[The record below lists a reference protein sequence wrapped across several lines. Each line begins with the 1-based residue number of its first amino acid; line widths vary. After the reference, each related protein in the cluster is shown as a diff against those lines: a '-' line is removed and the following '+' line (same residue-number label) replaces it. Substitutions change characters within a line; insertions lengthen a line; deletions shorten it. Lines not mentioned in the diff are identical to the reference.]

1 MAIKRI
7 YSAGGIVLKRVNGEV
22 KVLLTQHSGHMGWE
36 FPKGHIEV
44 GETAQI
50 AAVREV
56 EEEAGVVAEI
66 LEKAGDYEYFYFERI
81 NPDANA
87 KDYERKSE
95 NLDRQGKSLYF
106 EGKERVL
113 KKLTYFFMK
122 YAGEGE
128 ATTAYEVS
136 DKIWL
141 AVGEVED
148 QLTFK
153 STKELWKSAQ
163 DKVEELGA
171 KI

>member
-1 MAIKRI
+1 MRNFD
-7 YSAGGIVLKRVNGEV
+7 GIV
-22 KVLLTQHSGHMGWE
+22 KVLLTQHSGHKGWE

-56 EEEAGVVAEI
+56 EEEAGVVAEV
-66 LEKAGDYEYFYFERI
+66 LEKAGEYEYFYFERI
-81 NPDANA
+81 NPDVDT
-87 KDYERKSE
+87 KDDERKSE

-106 EGKERVL
+106 EGKEKVL

-122 YAGEGE
+122 YMRDGE

-136 DKIWL
+136 DKKWL
-141 AVGEVED
+141 VADEVGD

-153 STKELWKSAQ
+153 STKELWESVKR
-163 DKVEELGA
+163 KVEELGA